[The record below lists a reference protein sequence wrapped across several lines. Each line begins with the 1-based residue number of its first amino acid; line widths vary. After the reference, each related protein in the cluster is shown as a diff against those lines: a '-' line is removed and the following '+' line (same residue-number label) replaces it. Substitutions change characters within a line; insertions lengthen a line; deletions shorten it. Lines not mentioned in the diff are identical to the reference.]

1 MAGIAAEA
9 REMLGIRSEIGNS
22 GIDHPACALHQS
34 GQYRKRTGFARS
46 LEYEP

>member
-9 REMLGIRSEIGNS
+9 REMGIRSEIGNS

-34 GQYRKRTGFARS
+34 GQTRMPTGFAPS
-46 LEYEP
+46 IEYEP